1 MNALTDKFVAR
12 LNCER
17 FNKPCWMVDIPEETR
32 ITDSEI
38 ERYVNIIKEV
48 ALLSVY
54 SKQGSIQAA
63 LTLQNLALLRPDL
76 VIPQLLQR

>member
-12 LNCER
+12 LNRER
-17 FNKPCWMVDIPEETR
+17 FDKQSWMVDIPEETR
-32 ITDSEI
+32 ITDTEI
-38 ERYVNIIKEV
+38 ERYVTIIKEV

>member
-12 LNCER
+12 LNRER
-17 FNKPCWMVDIPEETR
+17 FAKQCWMVDIPEETR
-32 ITDSEI
+32 ITDAEI
-38 ERYVNIIKEV
+38 EHYVNIIKEV

>member
-1 MNALTDKFVAR
+1 MSSLTDKFVTR
-12 LNCER
+12 LNSER
-17 FNKPCWMVDIPEETR
+17 FHEESWLVDIPNESK
-32 ITDSEI
+32 ITDAEI

-54 SKQGSIQAA
+54 SKQGSLQAA
-63 LTLQNLALLRPDL
+63 LTLQNLALLRADL